1 MGQIIHTPYWSI
13 VTLQLPWIVSDE
25 SGEIL
30 FFRLL
35 VFNQWK
41 YGVVVEQGEDG
52 VAVAGLL
59 DSQPAGTVFEL

>member
-25 SGEIL
+25 SGEVL
-30 FFRLL
+30 FFCLL

-41 YGVVVEQGEDG
+41 YGVVVEQGG
-52 VAVAGLL
+52 GWCSSGWVVRL
-59 DSQPAGTVFEL
+59 PAGRYCV